1 MRKPKRKTI
10 LAPERLALLV
20 VSLEII
26 NELLEL
32 LSKVVNYGSAI
43 RELRVQLQE

>member
-20 VSLEII
+20 VSLEVI

-32 LSKVVNYGSAI
+32 LSKVVNYAPAV
-43 RELRVQLQE
+43 RKLRV